1 MKISP
6 KWAIV
11 ITFLSVTALLAG
23 CPTYQVF
30 YAGMHGRAELNRAT
44 YNRQIKVQEANAT
57 KDAATSLAEAE
68 VIRAQGV
75 AKANLIIGQSLS
87 GNELYLQYLWLQTLE
102 VNNGN
107 IIYIPTEAH
116 MPILEA
122 GRRNFHKDSLATGKK
137 HSD

>member
-1 MKISP
+1 MNTKQII
-6 KWAIV
+6 WTVTIAI
-11 ITFLSVTALLAG
+11 LSICILIFCIPVWR
-23 CPTYQVF
+23 VWSS
-30 YAGMHGRAELNRAT
+30 GMHGRAELNRAT

-57 KDAATSLAEAE
+57 KDAAQSLAEAE

-75 AKANLIIGQSLS
+75 AKANKIIGQSLA

-122 GRRNFHKDSLATGKK
+122 GRRNFHKDSLATSSKLR
-137 HSD
+137 